1 MAVYAALLSLTRSL
15 HQILNLEKYIDPDL
29 HKGKIVSLHE
39 KVCFTLIFLEDYS
52 DKLYSVVGDEIR
64 RAAYEAQDFIDS
76 YLCSISANIDEWS
89 SSEKMALDQ
98 DLNMAIER
106 VDFIWEEVMKMKNS
120 DGADDILR
128 SRTHSSP
135 VDDSSTV
142 QLTVGEMVVGFD
154 DDLKSIKDYT
164 MDHFDVCAWI
174 TVSAEHN
181 KREIFSGLLRSFK
194 KPPTHHNEQSDVS
207 TAQLEKIVYQNL
219 TGRRYLIVIDDI
231 WTTKAW
237 DDLKKIFPNDDNG
250 SRILLT
256 TRLSDIAVYAGYSST
271 LIHQMKFLNEDQ
283 SWELLQKRIFGQ
295 GSCPPQLVGIGKK
308 IARNCGGL
316 PLTIVV
322 VAGLLQSPGN
332 MTEEELWEN
341 ISENI
346 SSKESTIEM
355 QCSKILCLSYDRLPL
370 RLKPCFLYIAAF
382 PEDSQIDVSKLIK
395 LWVAEGFLKPTDR
408 SKCLED
414 VGERYLGDL
423 VNRSLLLV
431 SKKGPDGKLEIV
443 GIHDMLRDICITKAE
458 EEMFFCHVS
467 SQRNALNAFSENRH
481 RRLGIHSTHNSQEWL
496 IPDSSIRSVLFF
508 TEMRIKSSLSIS
520 CRRLSILDA
529 PETTWPNFSDAI
541 SMFVNLRYIAFAL
554 NDISCPHGFPA
565 SISKLPNLQTLIGNR
580 TEHGFIE
587 SLLKVPYE
595 VWTMPKLRHLI
606 MNVPFDLL
614 YPSNVGFLPESGL
627 ETLEKVSNFKFTEE
641 AVKILVNLKK
651 LKVVFYFESDN
662 VDDFNVDYLFRLK
675 KLEELEVFASD
686 LPDPS
691 MTWNYKFPIN
701 LRKLTL
707 LEVPFPWENMN
718 IIGSLPKLEVLQ
730 MMNIKVFEYS
740 EWLPVEGQFLQL
752 KYFSSSL
759 DGLVKWEAEK
769 EHFPCLE
776 SLSLECAWDMKEI
789 PSGIGEIDSL
799 QFIEL
804 KYCKESLVDSARR
817 IQEEQHENGNY
828 AFQLRVIV

>member
-39 KVCFTLIFLEDYS
+39 KVCFILIFLEDYS
-52 DKLYSVVGDEIR
+52 DNYSFVGDEIR

-98 DLNMAIER
+98 DLNMAVER

-120 DGADDILR
+120 DSADDILR
-128 SRTHSSP
+128 SRAHSSP

-142 QLTVGEMVVGFD
+142 QLTVGEIVVGFD
-154 DDLKSIKDYT
+154 DDLKSIKEKLYDGPTNLQIVPIVGMGGIGKTTLARRAYEDSHLAQ
-164 MDHFDVCAWI
+164 DHFDVCAWI

-181 KREIFSGLLRSFK
+181 RREILSGLLRSFK

-207 TAQLEKIVYQNL
+207 TAQLAKIVYQYL

-237 DDLKKIFPNDDNG
+237 DDLKMIFPDDGSG

-256 TRLSDIAVYAGYSST
+256 TRLSEVAVHAGSCCMPLYQ
-271 LIHQMKFLNEDQ
+271 LNVLNEDQ

-322 VAGLLQSPGN
+322 VAGLLQSPRN
-332 MTEEELWEN
+332 MTKEELWEN

-395 LWVAEGFLKPTDR
+395 LWVAEGFLKPIDR

-414 VGERYLGDL
+414 VGERYLEDL

-431 SKKGPDGKLEIV
+431 SKKGPDGKLESV
-443 GIHDMLRDICITKAE
+443 GIHDLLREICITKAE
-458 EEMFFCHVS
+458 EERFFSHVS
-467 SQRNALNAFSENRH
+467 SQRNAINVFSENRH
-481 RRLGIHSTHNSQEWL
+481 RRLRIHSTNNSQEWL

-554 NDISCPHGFPA
+554 NDISCPH
-565 SISKLPNLQTLIGNR
+565 
-580 TEHGFIE
+580 
-587 SLLKVPYE
+587 
-595 VWTMPKLRHLI
+595 
-606 MNVPFDLL
+606 
-614 YPSNVGFLPESGL
+614 
-627 ETLEKVSNFKFTEE
+627 
-641 AVKILVNLKK
+641 
-651 LKVVFYFESDN
+651 
-662 VDDFNVDYLFRLK
+662 
-675 KLEELEVFASD
+675 
-686 LPDPS
+686 
-691 MTWNYKFPIN
+691 
-701 LRKLTL
+701 
-707 LEVPFPWENMN
+707 
-718 IIGSLPKLEVLQ
+718 
-730 MMNIKVFEYS
+730 
-740 EWLPVEGQFLQL
+740 
-752 KYFSSSL
+752 
-759 DGLVKWEAEK
+759 
-769 EHFPCLE
+769 
-776 SLSLECAWDMKEI
+776 
-789 PSGIGEIDSL
+789 
-799 QFIEL
+799 
-804 KYCKESLVDSARR
+804 
-817 IQEEQHENGNY
+817 
-828 AFQLRVIV
+828 